1 MLRARCAWRV
11 IFKKGTNMSK
21 NHYAE
26 ITPAKGTLSAAA
38 RAGGGILAETRRA
51 LKLTEFHFGKV
62 FPAVYYIPRKDI
74 DFSRL
79 MKNESHSTHCPIKG
93 KASYYSLKTDEGL
106 IENIAWSYQAPL
118 DHVAEIKGFLAFDA
132 KAVRITRKP

>member
-1 MLRARCAWRV
+1 
-11 IFKKGTNMSK
+11 MSK

-38 RAGGGILAETRRA
+38 RAGGSLLAETTRA

-79 MKNESHSTHCPIKG
+79 VKTGAIRPI
-93 KASYYSLKTDEGL
+93 ARSRARPA
-106 IENIAWSYQAPL
+106 IIP
-118 DHVAEIKGFLAFDA
+118 
-132 KAVRITRKP
+132 

>member
-1 MLRARCAWRV
+1 
-11 IFKKGTNMSK
+11 MSK

-38 RAGGGILAETRRA
+38 RAGGSLLAKTTQA

-62 FPAVYYIPRKDI
+62 FPLVFYIPREDI

-79 MKNESHSTHCPIKG
+79 VKNQDHSTHCPIKG
-93 KASYYSLKTDEGL
+93 DASYYSLKTDEGL
-106 IENIAWSYQAPL
+106 VENIAWSYEDPL
-118 DHVAEIKGFLAFDA
+118 DHVADIKNHLAFDGRL
-132 KAVRITRKP
+132 VRIKQKP